1 MTSPN
6 SEYGSLD
13 LAFAHFNADLFGG
26 SLPGVLITIHKHPKA
41 RGYFRRRAFSHRTD
55 AEAYTDEICLCPDTH
70 AGRSDHD
77 ILSTLVHEMCHL
89 WQFHCGTPPRRCYH
103 DKEFAAKMEQIGL
116 MPSDTGLPGGRKTG
130 QSMTHFVIPG
140 GAFDLSCQALLATGW
155 QLQWEQPTRHT
166 PAPGGATGTAGGET
180 PKPTRRKFTCATCQ
194 LSAYA
199 KPTARLV
206 CGQCLIEMG

>member
-1 MTSPN
+1 MFSPN
-6 SEYGSLD
+6 SEYSNLD
-13 LAFAHFNADLFGG
+13 RAFSHFNDDLFGCV
-26 SLPGVLITIHKHPKA
+26 LPGVLITIHQHPKA

-55 AEAYTDEICLCPDTH
+55 VEASTDEICLCPDTH
-70 AGRSDHD
+70 AGRTDHD
-77 ILSTLVHEMCHL
+77 ILSTLSHEMCHL

-103 DKEFAAKMEQIGL
+103 DKEFATKMEQIGL

-130 QSMTHFVIPG
+130 QRMSHYVIPG

-155 QLQWEQPTRHT
+155 QLQWEQPTRQT
-166 PAPGGATGTAGGET
+166 PASGVSTGAASGEA
-180 PKPTRRKFTCATCQ
+180 PKPTRKKFTCTTCL

-199 KPTARLV
+199 KPTALLV